1 MDQGTMSK
9 KNEHKSQ
16 GKGLMYNMDRK
27 TEFQLVCL
35 WWGLTSFLLAQS
47 KHHIFVNMHHIHFG
61 LFNLTSFPDE
71 LALLNACHGWANR
84 VYAGY
89 KYL

>member
-1 MDQGTMSK
+1 MGQGMMSK
-9 KNEHKSQ
+9 KNGHKGQ
-16 GKGLMYNMDRK
+16 DEDLMYHKERK
-27 TEFQLVCL
+27 SKFQLVCL
-35 WWGLTSFLLAQS
+35 CWGLTSFLLAQS
-47 KHHIFVNMHHIHFG
+47 KYHIFVNMHHIYFE

>member
-1 MDQGTMSK
+1 MDQGIISK
-9 KNEHKSQ
+9 KNGHKSQ
-16 GKGLMYNMDRK
+16 GESLMYNVDRK
-27 TEFQLVCL
+27 TEFQLVHL
-35 WWGLTSFLLAQS
+35 WWGLPSFLLAQS

-61 LFNLTSFPDE
+61 LFNLTCFPDE